1 VAREKFLIAL
11 ARLYFIFLFGWLVL
25 RFLFGDR
32 WALLFLF
39 NTFAEFLFLPLIPIT
54 LVAWKFRA
62 RDLALGSVIAI
73 VAATILFGEM
83 FAPKISPMTAT
94 PTLRVMTYNMLG
106 HTNHADAVVA
116 TIRESDADVIAIQEL
131 NPNAAD
137 ALQRDLLREYPYQIL
152 DPHDGVAGL
161 GVISR
166 YPLRLS
172 TDTLPGRWIGAPQLL
187 QLDWQGTPVTILHVH
202 TIPTTA
208 FIDFIRIPQSIEAS
222 IRNRE
227 ENMRA
232 LAAYVAAHRD
242 EPIIGTGDFN
252 MTDQNTSYRIIAS
265 ELRDTWREAGW
276 GLGHTFP
283 STNLNAMPLPS
294 LANSSPFMWLVRI
307 DYIFH
312 SSHWRA
318 VSADLGNWD
327 GQSDH
332 RPVIVRLV
340 LEE

>member
-1 VAREKFLIAL
+1 
-11 ARLYFIFLFGWLVL
+11 
-25 RFLFGDR
+25 
-32 WALLFLF
+32 
-39 NTFAEFLFLPLIPIT
+39 
-54 LVAWKFRA
+54 
-62 RDLALGSVIAI
+62 
-73 VAATILFGEM
+73 
-83 FAPKISPMTAT
+83 
-94 PTLRVMTYNMLG
+94 ML
-106 HTNHADAVVA
+106 H
-116 TIRESDADVIAIQEL
+116 
-131 NPNAAD
+131 
-137 ALQRDLLREYPYQIL
+137 EYPYQIL

-166 YPLRLS
+166 YPLHLS
-172 TDTLPGRWIGAPQLL
+172 TDTLPGRWIGAPQIL

-208 FIDFIRIPQSIEAS
+208 FIDFIRAPQSIEAS

-227 ENMRA
+227 DNMRA
-232 LAAYVAAHRD
+232 LAAYVAAHRN
-242 EPIIGTGDFN
+242 EPIIATGDFN

-294 LANSSPFMWLVRI
+294 LANTSPFMWLVRI

-332 RPVIVRLV
+332 RPVIAELV
-340 LEE
+340 LEK